1 MQVLK
6 KIFSILWKVAL
17 VLAIVFLFA
26 WFKANKDLK
35 TSWNQLIKTGQ
46 EIVIPEKTLPAKQNP
61 KTADFKWTYNKK
73 NYALAET
80 FYGSIYDFYKAEPK
94 EFSYDGELPA
104 DWEEKYFGMFLQ
116 SFAGDDTIQSLAR
129 DIKSIGEKNKLTDNQ
144 LVELTVAFVQN
155 IPYDSEKA
163 KKILSENRETGLIN
177 YPYETL
183 YENKGVCSDKSFL
196 TVLLLKELGYGTALF
211 VYDNEKHMSV
221 GVQCPVEYSSYG
233 SGYCYTETTSVGN
246 RIGMIPDLNSLN
258 NQAEAVK
265 ELSYFDYSQADQF
278 DVKKL
283 GPVKIYQKTQGK
295 IYSGVIQTMKISKD
309 IENLGWAITAAK
321 KELVAL
327 KKEIDSDEAKLEEM
341 GKKLNKLS
349 KNEDY
354 EEYNKLVPKYNDL
367 LSDTKDEIKS
377 YNKKVETYN
386 QKINTYNSLIK
397 NF

>member
-1 MQVLK
+1 MQSLK

-17 VLAIVFLFA
+17 ILAIVFSFV
-26 WFKANKDLK
+26 WFKTNKDLK
-35 TSWNQLIKTGQ
+35 TSWNQLVKKGQ
-46 EIVIPEKTLPAKQNP
+46 EAVIPEKILPAKQNP
-61 KTADFKWTYNKK
+61 KNADFKWTYNKK
-73 NYALAET
+73 NYALTET
-80 FYGSIYDFYKAEPK
+80 LYASIYDFYKKEPK
-94 EFSYDGELPA
+94 TFTYEGELPK

-116 SFAGDDTIQSLAR
+116 PFAGDDTIQSLAR

-144 LVELTVAFVQN
+144 LVELAVAFAQN

-163 KKILSENRETGLIN
+163 KKILSDTKEAGLIS

-211 VYDNEKHMSV
+211 VYDDEKHMSV

-246 RIGMIPDLNSLN
+246 RIGMIPDLNSQN

-265 ELSYFDYSQADQF
+265 ELSYFNYSQADQF

-295 IYSGVIQTMKISKD
+295 VYSGVIQTMKVSKD
-309 IENLGWAITAAK
+309 IENLGWAITAVK

-327 KKEIDSDEAKLEEM
+327 KKQLDSDEAKLGEM
-341 GKKLNKLS
+341 RKKLEKLS
-349 KNEDY
+349 KNDDY
-354 EEYNKLVPKYNDL
+354 EEYNKLAPKYNDL
-367 LSDTKDEIKS
+367 LSEVKDEIKR
-377 YNKKVETYN
+377 YNQKVEAYN
-386 QKINTYNSLIK
+386 QKINSYNSLIK